1 MPRTRNH
8 IEIEEDAMDWMDRL
22 KARLRGFNKDESG
35 QSIVYLVLIM
45 FLLACFT
52 FMVINSGALLHD
64 KMQAQSAS
72 DSAVLSGS
80 TWMVRAMN
88 LNSMMNIL
96 MAMCMAELIFMKA
109 VYWTALTALILSPV
123 IEAFW
128 LAVCLTTGT
137 CNPAVEV
144 VFDTFELFPILFDSD
159 ENEDF
164 MWDCMETL
172 TDVEAGVH
180 AALPVVAELESVRM
194 AMMNGA
200 GFGIMYPPTIPE
212 EEGELQDLCE
222 CVYSGMPGGY
232 SEVMYSAFGSLTTAL
247 NEIGGFQYA
256 GDMRNMA
263 YDLVSGFFGIDGPL
277 WGELQI
283 PYHIFWAD
291 TAPYHFTNI
300 MFIMAVW
307 ARYAVMCGGSFPP
320 NMLSF
325 EIDAAWW
332 CFFCDDNEISIP
344 NPAYYLGAAFAFL
357 ESGNPNVKPMM
368 LVDDW
373 EDRRD
378 YYGFA
383 YKTPEDIQA
392 HFIPDVFQNTY
403 GDSVG
408 MITVAQAQ
416 IYNPHADGGMFSP
429 HWRTHLAPVQLN
441 SGTAE
446 AAGGYVGGAPAA
458 GEGDP
463 GAVSGLLGTI
473 NSLVGDGVDGL
484 MAH

>member
-1 MPRTRNH
+1 MNRTPH
-8 IEIEEDAMDWMDRL
+8 SIETLPAKPDWMERL
-22 KARLRGFNKDESG
+22 RARLRDFNGDEGG

-80 TWMVRAMN
+80 TWIVRAMN
-88 LNSMMNIL
+88 LNSMMNIF
-96 MAMCMAELIFMKA
+96 MAMCLAEVIFMKA
-109 VYWTALTALILSPV
+109 VYWTALVALILSPV

-128 LAVCLTTGT
+128 LGVCLTTGT

-164 MWDCMETL
+164 MWDVIETL
-172 TDVEAGVH
+172 SDVEGAVH
-180 AALPVVAELESVRM
+180 TALQPVAELESVRM

-200 GFGIMYPPTIPE
+200 GFGFMYPPTIPE

-222 CVYSGMPGGY
+222 CTYGGAPGGY
-232 SEVMYSAFGSLTTAL
+232 SEVMYSAFGTLTTAL
-247 NEIGGFQYA
+247 NEIGGFSYS
-256 GDMRNMA
+256 GDLRNMA
-263 YDLVSGFFGIDGPL
+263 YNLVSGFFGIDGPL

-300 MFIMAVW
+300 MFILAVW
-307 ARYAVMCGGSFPP
+307 ARYAVMCGGSFGPSSL
-320 NMLSF
+320 NF

-344 NPAYYLGAAFAFL
+344 NPAYYLGMAFAFL

-373 EDRRD
+373 EDRRN

-392 HFIPDVFQNTY
+392 YFVPDVFQNTY

-441 SGTAE
+441 AGTAE
-446 AAGGYVGGAPAA
+446 AASGYMSSSSSSS
-458 GEGDP
+458 EGDP
-463 GAVSGLLGTI
+463 SAVSGLFGTI
-473 NSLVGDGVDGL
+473 SSLVGDGIDGL

>member
-1 MPRTRNH
+1 MPRTQHH
-8 IEIEEDAMDWMDRL
+8 IDNEQDAMDWMDRL
-22 KARLRGFNKDESG
+22 KARIRGFNSDESG

-64 KMQAQSAS
+64 KMQVQSAS

-109 VYWTALTALILSPV
+109 VYWTALTALILSPI

-180 AALPVVAELESVRM
+180 ASLPVVAELESVRM

-247 NEIGGFQYA
+247 GEIGGFQYA

-263 YDLVSGFFGIDGPL
+263 YDLVSGFLGIDGPL

-291 TAPYHFTNI
+291 TAPYHFTNV

-320 NMLSF
+320 NSLSF
-325 EIDAAWW
+325 EVDAAWW
-332 CFFCDDNEISIP
+332 CFFCDDNEITIP

-373 EDRRD
+373 EEQRN

-416 IYNPHADGGMFSP
+416 IYNPHVEGGMFSP
-429 HWRTHLAPVQLN
+429 HWRTHLAPVQLS

-446 AAGGYVGGAPAA
+446 AAGGYVGGAPAS

-463 GAVSGLLGTI
+463 GAVGGLLSTI
-473 NSLVGDGVDGL
+473 NSLTGDGIDGL